1 MRLTIYWTKEA
12 MHKPSDGS
20 PRMYDRI
27 VKRFGFSDYISING
41 ETPVDVKEIDLPD
54 FKVPEERASLQ
65 IRNK

>member
-27 VKRFGFSDYISING
+27 VNASDSLIISASM
-41 ETPVDVKEIDLPD
+41 VKHPLMLRRLTFRI
-54 FKVPEERASLQ
+54 
-65 IRNK
+65 

>member
-1 MRLTIYWTKEA
+1 MKLTIYWTKEA

-41 ETPVDVKEIDLPD
+41 ETPVDVKEIA
-54 FKVPEERASLQ
+54 FR
-65 IRNK
+65 I